1 MLRTCLA
8 AATGLVLLA
17 TPAACAV
24 IHVDVAGGGDFTT
37 IPEGV
42 DAAADGDT
50 VLVAPGT
57 YAGALNRGIEAHDI
71 TIAPKGGPEV
81 TVVDCELE
89 SFAFETYGVDLSGF
103 TIRRGAGSMS
113 TGYASL
119 LVRNGAISDC
129 VFRGCN
135 GVALRVG
142 YENPWFT
149 RCLFEDN
156 SGLVSGALG
165 DSVLENNCSFSNASG
180 DSLPQR
186 RRNRADIIED
196 PLFCD
201 LQGGDYMH
209 CENSPSLTE
218 NEPVGV
224 VMGAYTDAAGCGPCS
239 SPVSVRSW
247 GAIKALYR

>member
-1 MLRTCLA
+1 VLRTCLA

-89 SFAFETYGVDLSGF
+89 SFAFETYGVDLSG
-103 TIRRGAGSMS
+103 
-113 TGYASL
+113 
-119 LVRNGAISDC
+119 
-129 VFRGCN
+129 
-135 GVALRVG
+135 
-142 YENPWFT
+142 
-149 RCLFEDN
+149 
-156 SGLVSGALG
+156 LVSGALG
-165 DSVLENNCSFSNASG
+165 DSVLENNCSFSNAGG

-201 LQGGDYMH
+201 LQGGDYTH

-224 VMGAYTDAAGCGPCS
+224 VMGAYTDAPGCGPCS
-239 SPVSVRSW
+239 SPVSVRPW
-247 GAIKALYR
+247 GAIKALYRRPP